1 MAQPN
6 LITNSSQKMSKAH
19 MIGWVLTVVIPFIIF
34 LIPTGEFFS
43 SSMKLFLMISTAMLC
58 IIIFE
63 NMHLIV
69 PAILMPI
76 LYVLTGLAP
85 AAMVYN
91 PWASFVP
98 WMTLGG
104 FIFAATFNRIGLLKR
119 ISYWCILKT
128 GGTFTGILYGLTTAG
143 IIINI
148 LVPGVVAIPMAAF
161 AVGLCLALGLGK
173 SREAGAIC
181 MVAAM
186 SVLTSGV
193 FVYNQ
198 IVIVMGLGQT
208 VAPDIYIT
216 LWDNLLHNIPFIFIM
231 YFTVF
236 IVDKIYKKGNTLT
249 NIKERVMEDQAKLGP
264 MSSDE
269 KKSVGVCLAVLVFL
283 MTEVV
288 HGIPIGWGIAIGALL
303 LFFPGI
309 NVGNDKDIKEVNF
322 SILFLVTAFMAM
334 GGVAGYNGW
343 GIQLGEIFMPHLAEA
358 TDTGLVMMLMGLIFT
373 LNLVLTPLAI
383 QYSLVAPMT
392 QVAMEI
398 GLNPIVVWYMFV
410 HAVDLIVIPYQYVL
424 YLVFF
429 SFGLIYMSDF
439 VKIALLKLALHAVFI
454 PLVVV
459 PWWRLMGLL

>member
-1 MAQPN
+1 MAQSDTVN
-6 LITNSSQKMSKAH
+6 DNSQKLTKVKLLGWFLTIAIPL
-19 MIGWVLTVVIPFIIF
+19 MIFF
-34 LIPTGEFFS
+34 IPTGEFFTTT
-43 SSMKLFLMISTAMLC
+43 MKLFLMISTAILC
-58 IIIFE
+58 VIIFE

-85 AAMVYN
+85 AAMVFN
-91 PWASFVP
+91 PWASFIP

-104 FIFAATFNRIGLLKR
+104 FIFAATFHRIGLLKR

-143 IIINI
+143 IIVNI

-198 IVIVMGLGQT
+198 IVTVMGLGQT
-208 VAPDIYIT
+208 VAPHIHVT
-216 LWDNLLHNIPFIFIM
+216 LWENLLHNFPFIFIM

-236 IVDKIYKKGNTLT
+236 IIDKMYKKGNTLI
-249 NIKERVMEDQAKLGP
+249 NIKERVTEERAKLGA

-283 MTEVV
+283 MTEAV
-288 HGIPIGWGIAIGALL
+288 HGVPIGWGIAIGALL

-309 NVGNDKDIKEVNF
+309 NVGKDQDIKEVNF

-334 GGVAGYNGW
+334 GGVASYHGW
-343 GIQLGEIFMPHLAEA
+343 GIQIGEMFMPHLASA
-358 TDTGLVMMLMGLIFT
+358 NDTGLVMLLMGLIFI

-383 QYSLVAPMT
+383 QFSLVAPMT

-398 GLNPIVVWYMFV
+398 GLNPVVVWYLFV
-410 HAVDLIVIPYQYVL
+410 HAIDLIIIPYQYIL
-424 YLVFF
+424 YLIFF

-439 VKIALLKLALHAVFI
+439 VKIALLKLALHVVFI

-459 PWWRLMGLL
+459 PWWRLMGLF